1 MVRPYNPAG
10 LTTPI
15 AGIDVGTT
23 KICTVIGELG
33 HGGHLRILGVGVTPS
48 QGLKKGMVVNIDQ
61 TVECIA
67 SSIDKCQKI
76 SGFHIEQA
84 NVSIA
89 NPNITSKNSKGVI
102 GLANNGHDIGHDDIE
117 RALDAA
123 RTMAG
128 PTGRDVLHVIP
139 RGFVVDN
146 QEGVKNPIG
155 MSGSRLEVET
165 HVVVSTGGTIQNLVK
180 CVERA
185 GVKPLELVLEP
196 LASAEAVLTD
206 AEREAG
212 VMLVDIGAGTTDI
225 ALFLDGQPW
234 HTAVMPVGGSH
245 ITNDVAIGLRAP
257 FEVAEELKV
266 KHGRASSEGVLADEP
281 VRIAT
286 EGGPQQY
293 MRAELC
299 DIIEARVEEILHM
312 VLGELHDSGYKS
324 VLPAGVVLTGGTASL
339 SGIAQVAARVLEMP
353 VRIGIPGELEG
364 LIDTISSPAY
374 ATSVGL
380 VRWSFREGT
389 GADPQREDRHN
400 QASGEIYGRLR
411 GWLKAFLP

>member
-155 MSGSRLEVET
+155 MSGSPLEV
-165 HVVVSTGGTIQNLVK
+165 
-180 CVERA
+180 
-185 GVKPLELVLEP
+185 VLEP

-339 SGIAQVAARVLEMP
+339 SGIAQVA
-353 VRIGIPGELEG
+353 
-364 LIDTISSPAY
+364 
-374 ATSVGL
+374 
-380 VRWSFREGT
+380 
-389 GADPQREDRHN
+389 
-400 QASGEIYGRLR
+400 
-411 GWLKAFLP
+411 